1 MAYQAGP
8 AARMTARDRTR
19 RTTRGRAARLDGG
32 IAIIGAACRLP
43 GAPDLGAFW
52 TLLAE
57 GRDAVTSVPA
67 DRFDQARWGH
77 PRKSEPGRS
86 YTFAAGTIGDAAG
99 FDAPAFGLSPR
110 EAAEMD
116 PQQRL
121 LLEVAAEAFEDAGW
135 PAERLAGRNIAVFA
149 GGSST
154 DYAEL
159 RLEDPSAGDRFFM
172 TGNALSILA
181 NRIGN
186 VFDLRGPAQTVDT
199 ACSSSLVALHFAT
212 QALADDPDLEAAV
225 VGGVN
230 MLLSP
235 YSFIGFSRAGMLSP
249 TGRCRAFDAAADGY
263 VRAEGAGVV
272 VLKRVKDALAAGDP
286 IRAVLLG
293 SGANA
298 AGRTIGLSLPN
309 RAAQAVLMG
318 RVVARAGIAPDR
330 FLAFEAHGT
339 GTRVGDP
346 AETWAIGTTIAQH
359 RTAPLPI
366 GSVKTNIGHLEAGS
380 GMAGLLKAMLMLE
393 KGAVPPSLHFSEPNP
408 EIDFAALNIAVPT
421 ALTPVA
427 MREDAVVGVNSF
439 GFGGTNATALL
450 GRAPAPQRSPA
461 GRARGTPP
469 LVLSARSE
477 AALGLLA
484 SRWRDALDGVDAPGA
499 AALARG
505 IARHRD
511 LAPHRLV
518 LRGADGA
525 TLADA
530 ITAWTDGGRDAAE
543 QGQAVRGGLAF
554 VFSGNGA
561 QHEAMAREAL
571 RHNAA
576 FRTAMKAADAALAPL
591 LGWSPATLLKRG
603 VPGAMLAGTD
613 VAQPLL
619 FAVQVG
625 VAGALAAQGIRP
637 ALALGHSVGEVAAA
651 WCAGILPLD
660 AAARLIVAR
669 SRHQHATRGAGRMAA
684 IGASP
689 DAAAPLLDACGP
701 GLEVAAVNGPSAI
714 TVAGPAEAIARLCA
728 AAEQARLTAVPL
740 DLDYA
745 FHAAAMDPV
754 RDGLLADLA
763 TLAPSEGTIPMIS
776 SVTGAVLP
784 GAEAGASYW
793 WRNLREPVRFRDA
806 VRAAAAT
813 GARLFVEIG
822 PAAVLQ
828 SYLRE
833 SLRED
838 TDGAAVLATLTRR
851 DGPGDP
857 FPAIADRAI
866 ARGAD
871 PRSGPA
877 FEGPAERGALPRTP
891 FARNPT
897 WFPRTTET
905 AALAQ
910 PRREHPLLGIRDGED
925 ARSWTAWLDTDLH
938 PWLADHRLLGEAVLP
953 AAGMAEMALA
963 AAAARFPEAEVLE
976 VSDLVILR
984 PLALEPDR
992 TREVRA
998 TAEEEGGF
1006 TLESRR
1012 RLAEEPWSLSA
1023 RGRIAALPRLPG
1035 VTEPA
1040 AAGRRH
1046 VPGAEVIALA
1056 ARCGLDYGPAF
1067 RPVAEVQADDTQAR
1081 AHVALRLPDTAP
1093 PPDGFI
1099 LHPVLLDGALQ
1110 GLIALL
1116 SALVRPE
1123 GQSLVPVRIGR
1134 LAARRGGAVPVLAEV
1149 TLTRRG
1155 ERFVA
1160 ADLALR
1166 DAAGALVATGQD
1178 VWLQRI
1184 RLTGRSAPADDA
1196 FRLDPQPA
1204 APFPAAPAAFDAEA
1218 ALEAARA
1225 ADAAS
1230 DMAEAAL
1237 LLEGFAASA
1246 AVAALPAAPPLATP
1260 YRRAL
1265 WQSLA
1270 EAGIAEEAAGG
1281 WTLAEDHALPPA
1293 QEIWRAVL
1301 AEQPRL
1307 ALDMAWLARAAEA
1320 LPAALAGQPRPVAP
1334 PPAEAGSFARIAV
1347 VMEAAIARLAA
1358 AWPAERALRVLDLS
1372 GGGPLTRRAVAALA
1386 ASGRRVEYRAAGEAR
1401 AGASPPE
1408 AEGIA
1413 FAWSGWDPLAGTGAA
1428 EAADLVIGLA
1438 AAARGRSGT
1447 MLAAALR
1454 TACAP
1459 GAMLLL
1465 AEPAPGRLWD
1475 FACGQDPTW
1484 WDGGDGALPDAE
1496 NWRAALSQAGFETP
1510 DALRLMAAP
1519 WPALLLAAR
1528 APSVIVATPPAARR
1542 VLVCTE
1548 PGCAA
1553 LATALEAALR
1563 TEGHHVT
1570 WRTLDAPPAPREI
1583 RGALVVAL
1591 MKAEA
1596 DAAAALAAAT
1606 RLAEAA
1612 QGSAAGFALVGAGD
1626 AARAAALAGLGRV
1639 LANELPELKPRRIG
1653 LDPAMPVDVAAR
1665 RLAAELAGDAPEVT
1679 LTPQGR
1685 LAPLLSPGLPAPRAC
1700 GARRLAIGQ
1709 PGQIGSLAW
1718 GPLPALPAPGPGE
1731 VLLSIQAAGLNFRDL
1746 MWAQGLLP
1754 EDALMDGF
1762 AGPTLGME
1770 CAGVVEAAGSD
1781 VALRPGQAVF
1791 GFAPSAFATRALTRA
1806 EALAPLPAG
1815 LSPEAAATIPVAF
1828 ITAAYALETL
1838 ARIRPGERVLIHGG
1852 AGGVGLAAIQIA
1864 QAAGALVAAT
1874 AGSEEKRAFLR
1885 MAGADLVLDS
1895 RDAGFADLLRAEWP
1909 DGVDVVLNSLAGEAM
1924 ERSLSLVAP
1933 FGRFIELGKR
1943 DFVENRRAPLRPF
1956 RRNVSYF
1963 AVDADALPRAKPD
1976 LAAALLADI
1985 AARLAEGA
1993 LLPLP
1998 HAVFAAEEAE
2008 TAFRTLQAS
2017 THIGKL
2023 VIRPPADG
2031 GDAAPDAWRPDA
2043 DGAYL
2048 VVGGV
2053 QGFGLECAKW
2063 LAAGGAAHLVL
2074 VSRRG
2079 GATPGAEATLR
2090 TLAALGARVRIEACD
2105 AADDAALAALLAR
2118 LRRDGPPI
2126 RGVVHAAAAFADGA
2140 ATTMDAAR
2148 FATVLAPKLAAA
2160 EALDRLTADDP
2171 LHLFL
2176 LFSSATTAFGNPG
2189 QANYVAANLALEAI
2203 ARRRAASGRP
2213 ALAVGW
2219 GPIADAG
2226 VLSRDAATAE
2236 TLERRTGVAPMPAQE
2251 ALAALPALLASGVA
2265 VAHLA
2270 RVTWG
2275 TLSAGLPILAE
2286 PAYAAVRA
2294 AREGG
2299 AEGADLRAELRALP
2313 AEEARARLVG
2323 LAQEEIARILRL
2335 PVEAVGADAPVAGLG
2350 LDSLG
2355 GLELRMA
2362 LERRLGVQVPLATVT
2377 EDLTI
2382 AILAGRIAGVVLEDR
2397 QEQTVQ
2403 SLMDAYEPER
2413 AAAPEAVK

>member
-1 MAYQAGP
+1 M
-8 AARMTARDRTR
+8 
-19 RTTRGRAARLDGG
+19 GG

-43 GAPDLGAFW
+43 GAPDLQAFW

-57 GRDAVTSVPA
+57 GRDAVTTVPA
-67 DRFDQARWGH
+67 ERFDQARWGH

-135 PAERLAGRNIAVFA
+135 PAEKLAGRNIAVFA

-186 VFDLRGPAQTVDT
+186 VFDLRGAAQTIDT
-199 ACSSSLVALHFAT
+199 ACSSSLVALHIAA
-212 QALADDPDLEAAV
+212 QALADDPGLEAAV

-249 TGRCRAFDAAADGY
+249 TGRCRAFDASADGY
-263 VRAEGAGVV
+263 VRGEGAGVV
-272 VLKRVKDALAAGDP
+272 VLKRVEDAIAAGDP

-309 RAAQAVLMG
+309 RAAQATLMA
-318 RVVARAGIAPDR
+318 RVIAQAEVAPDR

-346 AETWAIGTTIAQH
+346 AETWAIGTTIARH
-359 RTAPLPI
+359 RAAPLPV

-393 KGAVPPSLHFSEPNP
+393 KGAVPPSLHFNEPNP
-408 EIDFAALNIAVPT
+408 EIDFAALNLAVPT
-421 ALTPVA
+421 ALTPVPP
-427 MREDAVVGVNSF
+427 REDAVVGINSF
-439 GFGGTNATALL
+439 GFGGTNATVLL
-450 GRAPAPQRSPA
+450 GRAPAAKRTPA
-461 GRARGTPP
+461 GRARGVPP
-469 LVLSARSE
+469 LVISARSD

-484 SRWRDALDGVDAPGA
+484 SRWRERLAGA
-499 AALARG
+499 DVEAMATFARG
-505 IARHRD
+505 VARHRD
-511 LAPHRLV
+511 LASHRLV
-518 LRGADGA
+518 LRAEA
-525 TLADA
+525 V
-530 ITAWTDGGRDAAE
+530 TAWIDGDDGTAQ
-543 QGQAVRGGLAF
+543 QGEAVRGSLAF

-571 RHNAA
+571 RSNAA
-576 FRTAMKAADAALAPL
+576 FRAALKQADGALAPL
-591 LGWSPATLLKRG
+591 LGWSPLTLLKRG

-619 FAVQVG
+619 FAVQVA
-625 VAGALAAQGIRP
+625 VVGALAAQGIRP
-637 ALALGHSVGEVAAA
+637 AMVLGHSVGEVAAA

-660 AAARLIVAR
+660 QAARLIIAR
-669 SRHQHATRGAGRMAA
+669 SRHQHATRGTGRMAA
-684 IGASP
+684 IGASAE
-689 DAAAPLLDACGP
+689 AAAPLLEACGP
-701 GLEVAAVNGPSAI
+701 GLEVAAVNGPAAI
-714 TVAGPAEAIARLCA
+714 TVAGPADAIARLCA
-728 AAEQARLTAVPL
+728 AAEPARISAIPL

-754 RDGLLADLA
+754 RHGLLAELA
-763 TLAPSEGTIPMIS
+763 TLAPGAGGIPMVS

-784 GAEAGASYW
+784 GGGATAEYW

-806 VRAAAAT
+806 VRAAAAQ

-838 TDGAAVLATLTRR
+838 TDGAATLASLTRR
-851 DGPGDP
+851 DPPGDP

-871 PRSGPA
+871 PRGGPA
-877 FEGPAERGALPRTP
+877 FAGPAERGRLPRTP
-891 FARNPT
+891 FARRHT
-897 WFPRTTET
+897 WFPATTES
-905 AALAQ
+905 AALVLPQ
-910 PRREHPLLGIRDGED
+910 RDHPLLGIRQGEEP
-925 ARSWTAWLDTDLH
+925 RGWTAWLDTEAQ

-976 VSDLVILR
+976 VADLAILR
-984 PLALEPDR
+984 PLSLEPDR
-992 TREVRA
+992 TREVRVLA
-998 TAEEEGGF
+998 DEEGGF
-1006 TLESRR
+1006 VLESRR

-1023 RGRIAALPRLPG
+1023 RARIAALPRLPAS
-1035 VTEPA
+1035 EPA
-1040 AAGRRH
+1040 PPAGPRR
-1046 VPGAEVIALA
+1046 VAGERVVTLA

-1067 RPVAEVQADDTQAR
+1067 RPVVEVLADDAEAR
-1081 AHVALRLPDTAP
+1081 ASVTLRLPEAAP
-1093 PPDGFI
+1093 PAEGFI

-1110 GLIALL
+1110 GLVALL
-1116 SALVRPE
+1116 AALVRPA

-1134 LAARRGGAVPVLAEV
+1134 LAARRGAAVPVMAEV
-1149 TLTRRG
+1149 ALTRRG
-1155 ERFVA
+1155 ERFIA
-1160 ADLALR
+1160 ADLVLR
-1166 DAAGALVATGQD
+1166 DADGVVVATGHD

-1184 RLTGRSAPADDA
+1184 RLPGRTAPDEHA
-1196 FRLDPQPA
+1196 FRLDPLPA
-1204 APFPAAPAAFDAEA
+1204 APWPPAPAALDAEA

-1225 ADAAS
+1225 ADAGA
-1230 DMAEAAL
+1230 DMTEAAL
-1237 LLEGFAASA
+1237 LLEGFAAA
-1246 AVAALPAAPPLATP
+1246 ATMAALPAAPPLATP

-1265 WQSLA
+1265 WQALA
-1270 EAGIAEEAAGG
+1270 EAGMAEESGAG
-1281 WTLAEDHALPPA
+1281 WRLAEDQSLPPA

-1320 LPAALAGQPRPVAP
+1320 LPGALAGQARAAAP
-1334 PPAEAGSFARIAV
+1334 PPAEAGAFAQVAT
-1347 VMEAAIARLAA
+1347 VMEAAIANLAA
-1358 AWPAERALRVLDLS
+1358 AWPAERALRVLDL
-1372 GGGPLTRRAVAALA
+1372 GAGGPLTRRAVAALA
-1386 ASGRRVEYRAAGEAR
+1386 ASGRRVQYRAAGEAR
-1401 AGASPPE
+1401 AGAAPPA
-1408 AEGIA
+1408 AEGID
-1413 FAWSGWDPLAGTGAA
+1413 FAWSGWDPLGGSGAV
-1428 EAADLVIGLA
+1428 EPADLVIGLA
-1438 AAARGRSGT
+1438 AAARGRAGT
-1447 MLAAALR
+1447 RLAAALR
-1454 TACAP
+1454 AACAP
-1459 GAMLLL
+1459 GALLLL

-1475 FACGQDPTW
+1475 FACGQDPAW
-1484 WDGGDGALPDAE
+1484 WDGGDGALPDDEA
-1496 NWRAALSQAGFETP
+1496 WHAALSLAGFEAP
-1510 DALRLMAAP
+1510 DTLRLSAAP
-1519 WPALLLAAR
+1519 WPALLIAAR
-1528 APSVIVATPPAARR
+1528 APSVIVTVPTVSRR
-1542 VLVCTE
+1542 VLVCAET
-1548 PGCAA
+1548 GCTG
-1553 LATALEAALR
+1553 LAGALEAALR
-1563 TEGHHVT
+1563 TEGNQVFQHGLAT
-1570 WRTLDAPPAPREI
+1570 PPAPREM

-1591 MKAEA
+1591 VKAEA
-1596 DAAAALAAAT
+1596 DPAAALAAAT

-1612 QGSAAGFALVGAGD
+1612 QGSAAGFALVGVGD
-1626 AARAAALAGLGRV
+1626 AVRAAALAGLGRV
-1639 LANELPELKPRRIG
+1639 LANEMPELKPRRISLDAG
-1653 LDPAMPVDVAAR
+1653 LPVDLAAR
-1665 RLAAELAGDAPEVT
+1665 RLAAELAGEAPEVT
-1679 LTPQGR
+1679 LTVQGR
-1685 LAPLLSPGLPAPRAC
+1685 LAPVLTAGLPAPPGG
-1700 GARRLAIGQ
+1700 GARRLVVGQ

-1718 GPLPALPAPGPGE
+1718 VALPDLAAPGPGE
-1731 VLLSIQAAGLNFRDL
+1731 VRLAVQAAGLNFRDL

-1770 CAGVVEAAGSD
+1770 CAGVVEAVGPG
-1781 VALRPGQAVF
+1781 VALVPGQAVF
-1791 GFAPSAFATRALTRA
+1791 GFAPAAFATRALTRA

-1815 LSPEAAATIPVAF
+1815 LSPEAAATLPVAF
-1828 ITAAYALETL
+1828 ITASYALETL

-1864 QAAGALVAAT
+1864 RAAGALVAAT

-1895 RDAGFADLLRAEWP
+1895 RDAGFADLLRAAWP
-1909 DGVDVVLNSLAGEAM
+1909 SGVDVVLNSLAGEAM
-1924 ERSLSLVAP
+1924 ERSLGLVAP

-1943 DFVENRRAPLRPF
+1943 DFVENRRTPLRPF

-1963 AVDADALPRAKPD
+1963 AVDADALPRARPE

-1985 AARLAEGA
+1985 AARLADGA
-1993 LLPLP
+1993 LLALP
-1998 HAVFAAEEAE
+1998 HAVFAAEETE

-2031 GDAAPDAWRPDA
+2031 GKPAAEAWKPDA
-2043 DGAYL
+2043 DGTYL

-2079 GATPGAEATLR
+2079 GTTPGAEAALR
-2090 TLAALGARVRIEACD
+2090 TLAALGALARIEACD
-2105 AADDAALAALLAR
+2105 ATDPAALAALLVR
-2118 LRRDGPPI
+2118 LRREGPPI
-2126 RGVVHAAAAFADGA
+2126 RGVVQAAAVFADGA
-2140 ATTMDAAR
+2140 AASMDAAR
-2148 FATVLAPKLAAA
+2148 FATVLAPKLAVA

-2189 QANYVAANLALEAI
+2189 QANYVAANAALEAV
-2203 ARRRAASGRP
+2203 ARRRVAAGRP

-2226 VLSRDAATAE
+2226 VLARDAATAE
-2236 TLERRTGVAPMPAQE
+2236 TLERRTGVAPMPARE
-2251 ALAALPALLASGVA
+2251 ALAALPVLLGSGVP

-2270 RVTWG
+2270 RVTWA

-2313 AEEARARLVG
+2313 AEEARGRLVG

-2335 PVEAVGADAPVAGLG
+2335 PIDAVGADAPVAGLG

-2362 LERRLGVQVPLATVT
+2362 LERRLGVQVPLAAVT

-2382 AILAGRIAGVVLEDR
+2382 AILAGRMAGVVLEDR
-2397 QEQTVQ
+2397 NEQTVQ
-2403 SLMDAYEPER
+2403 SLMDAYEPAR
-2413 AAAPEAVK
+2413 ATAEAVK

>member
-1 MAYQAGP
+1 
-8 AARMTARDRTR
+8 MTARDRTR
-19 RTTRGRAARLDGG
+19 RTSKGLPARPMGG
-32 IAIIGAACRLP
+32 IAIVGAACRLP
-43 GAPDLGAFW
+43 GAPDLDAFW

-57 GRDAVTSVPA
+57 GRDAVTTVPA

-77 PRKSEPGRS
+77 PRKSEAGRS

-135 PAERLAGRNIAVFA
+135 PAETLAGRNIGVFA

-199 ACSSSLVALHFAT
+199 ACSSSLVALHFAS
-212 QALADDPDLEAAV
+212 QALADDPELEAAV

-272 VLKRVKDALAAGDP
+272 VLKRIEDAIAAGDP

-293 SGANA
+293 SGTNA

-309 RAAQAVLMG
+309 RAAQAVLMT
-318 RVVARAGIAPDR
+318 RVLARAAIAPDR

-359 RTAPLPI
+359 RSAPLPV
-366 GSVKTNIGHLEAGS
+366 GSVKTNMGHLEAGS

-393 KGAVPPSLHFSEPNP
+393 NGAVPPSLHFTDPNP
-408 EIDFAALNIAVPT
+408 EIDFDGLNLTVPT
-421 ALTPVA
+421 ALAPASPRT
-427 MREDAVVGVNSF
+427 DAVVGVNSF
-439 GFGGTNATALL
+439 GFGGTNATVLL
-450 GRAPAPQRSPA
+450 GRPPVPRRKVTAPP
-461 GRARGTPP
+461 RGVPP

-484 SRWRDALDGVDAPGA
+484 TRWDATLAGADADRV

-505 IARHRD
+505 AGRHRD
-511 LAPHRLV
+511 LGPHRLV
-518 LRGADGA
+518 LRGANGDA
-525 TLADA
+525 MRAALA
-530 ITAWTDGGRDAAE
+530 AWQAGERGDAE
-543 QGQAVRGGLAF
+543 QGQAVRGSLAF

-571 RHNAA
+571 RTSAA
-576 FRTAMKAADAALAPL
+576 FRSAMKNTDAALAPL
-591 LGWSPATLLKRG
+591 LGWSPMTLLRRG

-619 FAVQVG
+619 FAVQVA
-625 VAGALAAQGIRP
+625 VVGALAAQGIRP
-637 ALALGHSVGEVAAA
+637 AVALGHSVGEVAAA

-660 AAARLIVAR
+660 QAARLIVAR
-669 SRHQHATRGAGRMAA
+669 SRHQHATRGMGRMAA
-684 IGASP
+684 IGTSAE
-689 DAAAPLLDACGP
+689 AAASLLESCGP
-701 GLEVAAVNGPSAI
+701 GLEIAAINGPAAI

-728 AAEQARLTAVPL
+728 AAEPARISAIPL

-745 FHAAAMDPV
+745 FHAAGMDPV

-763 TLAPSEGTIPMIS
+763 TLSPQAGAIPMVS

-784 GAEAGASYW
+784 GHEAGASYW

-806 VRAAAAT
+806 ARGAAAI

-822 PAAVLQ
+822 PTAVLQ

-838 TDGAAVLATLTRR
+838 TDGAAVLASLTRR
-851 DGPGDP
+851 DPPGDP
-857 FPAIADRAI
+857 FPTIADRAI

-871 PRSGPA
+871 PRGGAA
-877 FEGPAERGALPRTP
+877 FAGPAERAGLPRTP
-891 FARNPT
+891 FARSHT

-905 AALAQ
+905 AALVLPQ
-910 PRREHPLLGIRDGED
+910 RDHPLLGIRQGED
-925 ARSWTAWLDTDLH
+925 ARAWTAWLDTELQ

-963 AAAARFPEAEVLE
+963 AATQRFPDAEVLE
-976 VSDLVILR
+976 VSDLAILR
-984 PLALEPDR
+984 PLSLEPDR
-992 TREVRA
+992 TREVRVI
-998 TAEEEGGF
+998 AEEEGGF
-1006 TLESRR
+1006 VLESRR
-1012 RLAEEPWSLSA
+1012 RLADEPWSVSA
-1023 RGRIAALPRLPG
+1023 RARIAALPRLPAAD
-1035 VTEPA
+1035 EPPA
-1040 AAGRRH
+1040 PGQRSVAGAK
-1046 VPGAEVIALA
+1046 VVSLA

-1067 RPVAEVQADDTQAR
+1067 RPVTEVLADDAEGRAR
-1081 AHVALRLPDTAP
+1081 VTLTLPEAAP
-1093 PPDGFI
+1093 PAEGFI

-1134 LAARRGGAVPVLAEV
+1134 LAARRGAAVPVTAEV
-1149 TLTRRG
+1149 ALTRRG

-1160 ADLALR
+1160 ADLVLR
-1166 DAAGALVATGQD
+1166 DAAGAIVATGQD
-1178 VWLQRI
+1178 IWLQRI
-1184 RLTGRSAPADDA
+1184 RLPGRTAPGEHA
-1196 FRLDPQPA
+1196 FRLDALPA
-1204 APFPAAPAAFDAEA
+1204 APWPPAPAGFNSEA

-1225 ADAAS
+1225 ADAAA
-1230 DMAEAAL
+1230 DMTEAAL

-1246 AVAALPAAPPLATP
+1246 TLAALRGASPLATP

-1265 WQSLA
+1265 WQALA
-1270 EAGIAEEAAGG
+1270 EAGIAEEAPGG
-1281 WTLAEDHALPPA
+1281 WRIAEDQTLPPA

-1320 LPAALAGQPRPVAP
+1320 LPSALAGEARPAAP
-1334 PPAEAGSFARIAV
+1334 PPAEAGAFAQIAA
-1347 VMEAAIARLAA
+1347 VMEAAIASLAA
-1358 AWPAERALRVLDLS
+1358 GWPAERALRVLDL
-1372 GGGPLTRRAVAALA
+1372 GAGGPLTRRAVAALA
-1386 ASGRRVEYRAAGEAR
+1386 ASGRRVEYHAAGEAR
-1401 AGASPPE
+1401 AGAAPPE
-1408 AEGIA
+1408 AEGVA
-1413 FAWSGWDPLAGTGAA
+1413 FAWSGWDPLVGTGAVA
-1428 EAADLVIGLA
+1428 PADLVIGLA

-1447 MLAAALR
+1447 RLAGALR
-1454 TACAP
+1454 AACAP

-1475 FACGQDPTW
+1475 FACGQDTAW
-1484 WDGGDGALPDAE
+1484 WDGGDGALPDADA
-1496 NWRAALSQAGFETP
+1496 WHAALSQAGFEAP
-1510 DALRLMAAP
+1510 DALRLAAAP
-1519 WPALLLAAR
+1519 WPALLIAAR
-1528 APSVIVATPPAARR
+1528 APSVIVATPPASRR
-1542 VLVCTE
+1542 VLVCAE
-1548 PGCAA
+1548 AGSEA
-1553 LATALEAALR
+1553 LACALEAALR
-1563 TEGHHVT
+1563 TEGHHVAQHP
-1570 WRTLDAPPAPREI
+1570 LAAPPGPREMH
-1583 RGALVVAL
+1583 GALVVAL
-1591 MKAEA
+1591 AKVET
-1596 DAAAALAAAT
+1596 DAAGTLAAAT

-1612 QGSAAGFALVGAGD
+1612 QGSAAGFVLVGAGD

-1639 LANELPELKPRRIG
+1639 LANEMPDLKPRRITLDAG
-1653 LDPAMPVDVAAR
+1653 LPVDAAAR
-1665 RLAAELAGDAPEVT
+1665 RLAAELAGDAPEAT
-1679 LTPQGR
+1679 LTAQGR
-1685 LAPLLSPGLPAPRAC
+1685 LVPVLSAGLPVAQGG
-1700 GARRLAIGQ
+1700 GARRLMIGQ

-1718 GPLPALPAPGPGE
+1718 AALPPLGAPGPGE
-1731 VLLSIQAAGLNFRDL
+1731 VVLSVRAAGLNFRDL

-1770 CAGVVEAAGSD
+1770 CAGVVEAAGPG
-1781 VALRPGQAVF
+1781 VALKPGQAVF
-1791 GFAPSAFATRALTRA
+1791 GFAPSAFGTWALTRA

-1815 LSPEAAATIPVAF
+1815 LSPEAAATVPVAF

-1895 RDAGFADLLRAEWP
+1895 RDAGFADRLRAVWP

-1924 ERSLSLVAP
+1924 ERSLGLVAP

-1963 AVDADALPRAKPD
+1963 AVDADALPRARPD

-1985 AARLAEGA
+1985 AARLADGT
-1993 LLPLP
+1993 LLALP
-1998 HAVFAAEEAE
+1998 HAVFAAEETE

-2023 VIRPPADG
+2023 VIRPPADD
-2031 GDAAPDAWRPDA
+2031 GDAASEAWRPDA
-2043 DGAYL
+2043 DGTYL
-2048 VVGGV
+2048 VIGGV

-2079 GATPGAEATLR
+2079 GTTPGAEAALR
-2090 TLAALGARVRIEACD
+2090 TLAALGARARIEACD
-2105 AADDAALAALLAR
+2105 ASDAAALGALLAR
-2118 LRRDGPPI
+2118 LRRDGPPL

-2140 ATTMDAAR
+2140 AATMDAAR
-2148 FATVLAPKLAAA
+2148 FAAALAPKMIAA
-2160 EALDRLTADDP
+2160 EHLDRLTAEDP

-2203 ARRRAASGRP
+2203 ARRRVAAGRP

-2226 VLSRDAATAE
+2226 VLARDAATAE

-2251 ALAALPALLASGVA
+2251 ALAALPVLLGSGVA

-2270 RVTWG
+2270 RVTWAA
-2275 TLSAGLPILAE
+2275 LSAGLPILAE
-2286 PAYAAVRA
+2286 PGYAAVRS

-2299 AEGADLRAELRALP
+2299 ADGADLRAELRTLP
-2313 AEEARARLVG
+2313 PEQARGRLVA

-2335 PVEAVGADAPVAGLG
+2335 PIEAVGADAPVAGLG

-2362 LERRLGVQVPLATVT
+2362 LERRLGVQVPLAAVT

-2397 QEQTVQ
+2397 NEQTVQ
-2403 SLMDAYEPER
+2403 SLMDAYEPAPAP
-2413 AAAPEAVK
+2413 AAAESVK

>member
-1 MAYQAGP
+1 MAQGVGP
-8 AARMTARDRTR
+8 VARMTARDRRKTNR
-19 RTTRGRAARLDGG
+19 PAGG

-43 GAPDLGAFW
+43 GAPDLDAFW

-57 GRDAVTSVPA
+57 GRDAVTTVPA
-67 DRFDQARWGH
+67 ERFDQARWGH
-77 PRKSEPGRS
+77 PRKSEPGRA

-121 LLEVAAEAFEDAGW
+121 LLEVTAEAFEDAGW

-186 VFDLRGPAQTVDT
+186 VFDLRGAAQTVDT
-199 ACSSSLVALHFAT
+199 ACSSSLVALHIAA
-212 QALADDPDLEAAV
+212 QALADDPGLEAAV

-249 TGRCRAFDAAADGY
+249 TGRCRAFDASADGY
-263 VRAEGAGVV
+263 VRGEGAGVV
-272 VLKRVKDALAAGDP
+272 VLKRVEDAIAAGDP

-309 RAAQAVLMG
+309 RAAQATLMT
-318 RVVARAGIAPDR
+318 RVVARAGITPDR

-346 AETWAIGTTIAQH
+346 AESWAIGTTIARH
-359 RTAPLPI
+359 RATPLPI

-393 KGAVPPSLHFSEPNP
+393 HGAVPPSLHFNEPNP
-408 EIDFAALNIAVPT
+408 DIDFDALNLAVPT
-421 ALTPVA
+421 TLTRRA
-427 MREDAVVGVNSF
+427 MREDAVVGINSF
-439 GFGGTNATALL
+439 GFGGTNATVLL
-450 GRAPAPQRSPA
+450 SRAPAAKRAPA
-461 GRARGTPP
+461 GRARGSPP
-469 LVLSARSE
+469 LVISARSE

-484 SRWRDALDGVDAPGA
+484 ARWRETLAGADAETTA
-499 AALARG
+499 AFARG
-505 IARHRD
+505 VARHRD

-518 LRGADGA
+518 VRDA
-525 TLADA
+525 A
-530 ITAWTDGGRDAAE
+530 ITAWSNSEDDAAAQ
-543 QGQAVRGGLAF
+543 QGDAVRGSLAF

-571 RHNAA
+571 RTNAA
-576 FRTAMKAADAALAPL
+576 FRAAMKQADTALAPL
-591 LGWSPATLLKRG
+591 LGWSPLTLLKRG

-619 FAVQVG
+619 FAVQVA
-625 VAGALAAQGIRP
+625 VVGALAAQGIRP
-637 ALALGHSVGEVAAA
+637 AMALGHSVGEVAAA
-651 WCAGILPLD
+651 WCAGILSLD
-660 AAARLIVAR
+660 QAARLIVAR
-669 SRHQHATRGAGRMAA
+669 SRHQHTTRGTGRMAA
-684 IGASP
+684 IGASAE
-689 DAAAPLLDACGP
+689 AAAPLLEACGP
-701 GLEVAAVNGPSAI
+701 GLEIAAINGPAAI
-714 TVAGPAEAIARLCA
+714 TVAGPADAIARLCA
-728 AAEQARLTAVPL
+728 AAEPARISAIPL

-745 FHAAAMDPV
+745 FHAAAMDAV

-763 TLAPSEGTIPMIS
+763 TLAPQAGAIPMVS

-784 GAEAGASYW
+784 GDEAGAGYW

-806 VRAAAAT
+806 VRAAAGL

-838 TDGAAVLATLTRR
+838 TDGAAVLASLTRR

-857 FPAIADRAI
+857 FPTIADRAI
-866 ARGAD
+866 TRGAD

-877 FEGPAERGALPRTP
+877 FVGPAERGHLPRTP
-891 FARNPT
+891 FARRHT
-897 WFPRTTET
+897 WFPATTET
-905 AALAQ
+905 AALVL
-910 PRREHPLLGIRDGED
+910 PRRDHPLLGIRQGED
-925 ARSWTAWLDTDLH
+925 PRGWTAWLDTEMQ

-963 AAAARFPEAEVLE
+963 AAALRFPEAEVLE
-976 VSDLVILR
+976 VADLAILR
-984 PLALEPDR
+984 PLPLEPDR
-992 TREVRA
+992 TREVRVLV
-998 TAEEEGGF
+998 EEEGGF
-1006 TLESRR
+1006 VLESRR

-1023 RGRIAALPRLPG
+1023 RARIAALPRLPASDPSPPAG
-1035 VTEPA
+1035 QRRVAGDRVVT
-1040 AAGRRH
+1040 
-1046 VPGAEVIALA
+1046 LA

-1067 RPVAEVQADDTQAR
+1067 RPVVEVLADDAEAR
-1081 AHVALRLPDTAP
+1081 ARVTLRLPETAP
-1093 PPDGFI
+1093 PPEGFI
-1099 LHPVLLDGALQ
+1099 LHPVLLDGAMQ

-1116 SALVRPE
+1116 AALVRPE

-1134 LAARRGGAVPVLAEV
+1134 LAARRGAGLPVVAEV
-1149 TLTRRG
+1149 GLTRRG
-1155 ERFVA
+1155 ERFIA
-1160 ADLALR
+1160 ADLVLR
-1166 DAAGALVATGQD
+1166 DADGAVVATGDD

-1184 RLTGRSAPADDA
+1184 RLPGRSAPAEHA
-1196 FRLDPQPA
+1196 FRLDPLPA
-1204 APFPAAPAAFDAEA
+1204 APFPPAPAPLDAEA

-1225 ADAAS
+1225 ADAGA
-1230 DMAEAAL
+1230 DMTEAAL
-1237 LLEGFAASA
+1237 LLEGFAAA
-1246 AVAALPAAPPLATP
+1246 ATITALPGAPSLATP

-1265 WQSLA
+1265 WQALA
-1270 EAGIAEEAAGG
+1270 EAGMAEEVSGG
-1281 WTLAEDHALPPA
+1281 WRLAEDQSLPPA

-1320 LPAALAGQPRPVAP
+1320 LPAALSGQARAATP
-1334 PPAEAGSFARIAV
+1334 PPAEAGAFAQIAT
-1347 VMEAAIARLAA
+1347 VMEAAIASLAG
-1358 AWPAERALRVLDLS
+1358 AWPAERALRVLDLG

-1386 ASGRRVEYRAAGEAR
+1386 ASGRRVQYRAAGEAR
-1401 AGASPPE
+1401 AGAAPPA
-1408 AEGIA
+1408 AEGID
-1413 FAWSGWDPLAGTGAA
+1413 FSWSGWDPLGGQGVA
-1428 EAADLVIGLA
+1428 EPADLVIGLA

-1447 MLAAALR
+1447 KLAAALR
-1454 TACAP
+1454 AACAP
-1459 GAMLLL
+1459 GALLLL

-1475 FACGQDPTW
+1475 FACGQDPAW
-1484 WDGGDGALPDAE
+1484 WDGGDGALPDDEA
-1496 NWRAALSQAGFETP
+1496 WHAALSQAGFEAP
-1510 DALRLMAAP
+1510 DTLRLSAAP
-1519 WPALLLAAR
+1519 WPALLIAAR
-1528 APSVIVATPPAARR
+1528 APSVIVTAPVASRR
-1542 VLVCTE
+1542 VLVCAET
-1548 PGCAA
+1548 GCTG
-1553 LATALEAALR
+1553 LAGALEAALR
-1563 TEGHHVT
+1563 TEGHQVVQHGLAT
-1570 WRTLDAPPAPREI
+1570 PPSPREI

-1591 MKAEA
+1591 VKAEA

-1612 QGSAAGFALVGAGD
+1612 QGSAAGFALVGVGD
-1626 AARAAALAGLGRV
+1626 AVRAATLAGLGRV
-1639 LANELPELKPRRIG
+1639 LANEMPELKPRRISLDAG
-1653 LDPAMPVDVAAR
+1653 LPVDVAAR
-1665 RLAAELAGDAPEVT
+1665 RLAAELAGEAPEVS
-1679 LTPQGR
+1679 LTVRGR
-1685 LAPLLSPGLPAPRAC
+1685 LVPVLSPGLPAASGG
-1700 GARRLAIGQ
+1700 GARRLVVGQ
-1709 PGQIGSLAW
+1709 PGQIGSLDWAA
-1718 GPLPALPAPGPGE
+1718 LPELPAPGPGE
-1731 VLLSIQAAGLNFRDL
+1731 VRLAVQAAGLNFRDL

-1770 CAGVVEAAGSD
+1770 CAGVVEAVGPGVTLA
-1781 VALRPGQAVF
+1781 PGQAVF
-1791 GFAPSAFATRALTRA
+1791 GFAPAAFATRALTRA

-1815 LSPEAAATIPVAF
+1815 LSAAAAATVPVAF

-1864 QAAGALVAAT
+1864 RAAGALVAAT

-1895 RDAGFADLLRAEWP
+1895 RDAGFADRLRATWP

-1924 ERSLSLVAP
+1924 ERSLGLVAP

-1943 DFVENRRAPLRPF
+1943 DFVENRRTPLRPF

-1963 AVDADALPRAKPD
+1963 AVDADALPRARPE

-1985 AARLAEGA
+1985 AARLADGT
-1993 LLPLP
+1993 LLALP
-1998 HAVFAAEEAE
+1998 HAVFAAEETE

-2023 VIRPPADG
+2023 VIRPPADDG
-2031 GDAAPDAWRPDA
+2031 MPATEVWKPDA

-2048 VVGGV
+2048 VIGGV

-2079 GATPGAEATLR
+2079 GTTPGAEAALR
-2090 TLAALGARVRIEACD
+2090 TLAALGALARIEACD
-2105 AADDAALAALLAR
+2105 AADPAALAALLVR
-2118 LRRDGPPI
+2118 LRRDGPPL
-2126 RGVVHAAAAFADGA
+2126 RGVVQAAAAFADGA
-2140 ATTMDAAR
+2140 AASMDAAR
-2148 FATVLAPKLAAA
+2148 FATVLAPKLIAA
-2160 EALDRLTADDP
+2160 EVLDRLTADDP

-2189 QANYVAANLALEAI
+2189 QANYVAANAALEAI
-2203 ARRRAASGRP
+2203 ARRRVAAGRP

-2226 VLSRDAATAE
+2226 VLARDAATAE

-2251 ALAALPALLASGVA
+2251 ALAALPALLAAGVP

-2270 RVTWG
+2270 RVTWA

-2313 AEEARARLVG
+2313 AEEARGRLVA

-2362 LERRLGVQVPLATVT
+2362 LERRLGVQVPLAAVT

-2382 AILAGRIAGVVLEDR
+2382 AILAGRMAGVVLEDR
-2397 QEQTVQ
+2397 TEQTVQ
-2403 SLMDAYEPER
+2403 SLMDAYEPTL
-2413 AAAPEAVK
+2413 AAATESVT